1 MARLQDGAWPWN
13 VRELETTVA
22 QALVVRGEGQVEVE
36 DLDQLK
42 EMGVTPTV
50 PNSAVVGAGATQDRD
65 DTLEWPEQE
74 ALRIAAARGGVRR
87 SDLVKRCG
95 ISTEAARKY
104 FLGLVERRL
113 LRRVGGGRGVRYVLV
128 RQRVDHR

>member
-36 DLDQLK
+36 DLEQLG

-50 PNSAVVGAGATQDRD
+50 PNSAAVRAGATQDRD